1 MYNKKENKLYAEKHE
16 AMINKLFKTQIEA
29 SIADSVIYDF
39 DSFKDAKT
47 NFINHAEQLVWE
59 SATDQAAIKAFR
71 KFRKQKIAALNFA
84 DYKEAGGGYL
94 RGLMA
99 QEEAICGQSDLYPI
113 IASQT
118 DYYAWNNQHLNNG
131 IYLNRAIYSPK
142 VLWGTSIVPQ
152 GKTDVITCAA
162 PHKSRGKYITNSDK
176 QAKFYS
182 DCNAAMLNR
191 MNFVKQIAEDQ
202 HVDVLILGAWGAGAF
217 GYDAKEVAQMWRKV
231 FTAPTSIKTIIY
243 AVIGDKRSN
252 NAVKVFKDTF
262 K

>member
-1 MYNKKENKLYAEKHE
+1 MYNRKENKLYAEKHE
-16 AMINKLFKTQIEA
+16 AMINKLFKTQTKT
-29 SIADSVIYDF
+29 SINDSVVYSP
-39 DSFKDAKT
+39 DSFKDAKPDFT
-47 NFINHAEQLVWE
+47 DYAKQLVWE
-59 SATDQAAIKAFR
+59 SATDQAAIKTFR
-71 KFRKQKIAALNFA
+71 KFREQKIAALNFA
-84 DYKEAGGGYL
+84 NYKEAGGGYL

-99 QEEAICGQSDLYPI
+99 QEEAICGQSNLYPI

-118 DYYAWNNQHLNNG
+118 DYYAWNNQHLNNS
-131 IYLNRAIYSPK
+131 IYLNRAIYSSN
-142 VLWGTSIVPQ
+142 VLWSTATVPQ

-162 PHKSRGKYITNSDK
+162 PHKSRSKYITNSDK
-176 QAKFYS
+176 QIKFYS

-217 GYDAKEVAQMWRKV
+217 GYDAKEVAQMWHKV
-231 FTAPTSIKTIIY
+231 FTAPTSIKTVIY

-252 NAVKVFKDTF
+252 KAIKAFRDTF